1 MQAMLKKLKEKNQ
14 EDGGFTLI
22 ELLVVIVIIGILA
35 GVVVFAVSGI
45 IDRGETSACKADRE
59 TLTVAEETNYAQHAT
74 YADMATLVANN
85 FLQGPS
91 TKHTISVTPGPAPA
105 GSYTVSGVGA
115 CP

>member
-74 YADMATLVANN
+74 YASMGDLVANK

-91 TKHTISVTPGPAPA
+91 TKHTINVTPGPAPG
-105 GSYTVSGVGA
+105 GSYDVVGLGS